1 LGCFYIRGYKLT
13 KKWVF
18 ESLVTDDKDA
28 IGLIAYALYKNEKH
42 TLASNLRQQGK
53 DEPTIQQEVKT
64 FHDHTLQNNS
74 LGHYRDR
81 ATAYLSDL
89 IQKVQDDEI
98 ERSQKE
104 KAKLDKQHQGEL
116 KNQRAKI
123 LKSMKEYQT
132 ANKSALEKLGHWLL
146 SGIPGIV
153 SSFIITCFILGASM
167 LLVSEDRRQE
177 VFAELASKYLGIQ
190 QVVQPKQPSASPKP

>member
-1 LGCFYIRGYKLT
+1 MT

-42 TLASNLRQQGK
+42 TLASNLRKQGK
-53 DEPTIQQEVKT
+53 LEPEIQQEVNT
-64 FHDHTLQNNS
+64 FHDQTLQNNS
-74 LGHYRDR
+74 LTHYRER
-81 ATAYLSDL
+81 ATTYLSE
-89 IQKVQDDEI
+89 II
-98 ERSQKE
+98 ERVQKDEHEKYLKE
-104 KAKLDKQHQGEL
+104 KAKLEKQHGNAL
-116 KNQRAKI
+116 KNQKTKI
-123 LKSMKEYQT
+123 LKNMREYQH
-132 ANKSALEKLGHWLL
+132 ANKSFVEKLSAWLL

-177 VFAELASKYLGIQ
+177 VFAELASKYLGISQ
-190 QVVQPKQPSASPKP
+190 AAPQTQPTKPNVKPNP